1 MSFMA
6 EQKKENK
13 KGLKILAAGDFHG
26 DSRAAEKLAEKA
38 EKEHV
43 DLVILSGDIQG
54 HQTTRGMI
62 HPFQK
67 RGQKVVFIP
76 GNWDTSVEAAEM
88 RDTYGIKNID
98 CYHVNYNGVD
108 IVGIGSPDWKLELNE
123 KKTLAKLE
131 KIFEKLKDTDSPKV
145 LVSHLHAA
153 GSLAEFS
160 GIPGDIAVAKAMKY
174 LQPDVLIAS
183 HIHEAE
189 GLEQKIGKTR
199 IFQVGK
205 KGKIIEVK

>member
-1 MSFMA
+1 MFMTP
-6 EQKKENK
+6 QK

-38 EKEHV
+38 EIEHV
-43 DLVILSGDIQG
+43 DLVILSGDIHG
-54 HQTTRGMI
+54 HQTAKGMI
-62 HPFQK
+62 YPFQK

-76 GNWDTSVEAAEM
+76 GNWDTSVEANQM
-88 RDTYGIKNID
+88 RDLYGIKNID

-108 IVGIGSPDWKLELNE
+108 IVGIGSPDFRLKLDE
-123 KKTLAKLE
+123 KKTRIRLE
-131 KIFEKLKDTDSPKV
+131 KIFEKLKDKNSQKV
-145 LVSHLHAA
+145 LVSHLHTA

-160 GIPGDIAVAKAMKY
+160 GIPGDRAVARAVKQF
-174 LQPDVLIAS
+174 QPDILIQS

-189 GLEQKIGKTR
+189 GLEQKIGKTKV
-199 IFQVGK
+199 FQVGR